1 MRRESVTKVAV
12 VRSTDPEEF
21 ANLFNSKMDELAD
34 NKPTHQITDT
44 GSIISAV
51 ITYQETYNF
60 ADSVADEFHFEG
72 IRYLCKHCPYLE
84 DPNDKRVKYCKCK
97 FAELGMTHKDHEA
110 CEYFYRQLKAGNV
123 TPLEDFER

>member
-51 ITYQETYNF
+51 PSLSLYMVPYTRSP
-60 ADSVADEFHFEG
+60 SVVCAT
-72 IRYLCKHCPYLE
+72 KP
-84 DPNDKRVKYCKCK
+84 
-97 FAELGMTHKDHEA
+97 
-110 CEYFYRQLKAGNV
+110 
-123 TPLEDFER
+123 